1 MCVFAQFGG
10 SSICD
15 RKKEEIGGK
24 NTFTSS
30 TAPKIITH
38 NFHSKNIRDHGN
50 KHLNTHTHTC
60 SILPFLSPSVFPVT
74 ALSVTAARFD
84 WCQHRWEK
92 NADWKVS
99 VALSSSGSSASAA
112 AVWQSS
118 DTGRPFRRQVG
129 GGDYHRAD
137 LCQHH
142 HHHRH
147 RRSLGA
153 VRQICR
159 SSSSHNS
166 TAVYLSLLILSKHAQ
181 TEVEKE
187 EKEEESG
194 KRWKR
199 NEQQNDCS
207 KSQKLFWF
215 VLYKTGRWVMSVR
228 RLSCRTCRRRR
239 RLCRLW
245 PVHTFLQTRTM
256 SPLSQ

>member
-1 MCVFAQFGG
+1 M
-10 SSICD
+10 
-15 RKKEEIGGK
+15 
-24 NTFTSS
+24 
-30 TAPKIITH
+30 
-38 NFHSKNIRDHGN
+38 
-50 KHLNTHTHTC
+50 
-60 SILPFLSPSVFPVT
+60 
-74 ALSVTAARFD
+74 
-84 WCQHRWEK
+84 
-92 NADWKVS
+92 
-99 VALSSSGSSASAA
+99 ALSSSGSSASAA

-199 NEQQNDCS
+199 NEQQNDWS

-215 VLYKTGRWVMSVR
+215 VLYKTDRWVMSVR
-228 RLSCRTCRRRR
+228 RLSCRSCRRRR

-245 PVHTFLQTRTM
+245 PVQWQGDYVALVAVAACQASLRRCVRHSKAHKHKQICIWSRVADCGDTR
-256 SPLSQ
+256 